1 METWSLCLGKLEQLC
16 EKFFM
21 IDLKG
26 KTALL
31 TASGQG
37 IGKATAEAFVK
48 AGAYVIATDINE
60 ESLDNLKKTVHETH
74 KLDVT
79 NQDAIRNLMKLIEEP
94 NVLFNC
100 AGIVHN
106 GTILESTDDDWD
118 LAFNLN
124 SKAMYHMI
132 KEVLPIMIKN
142 GGGSIVNIAS
152 VASSTKGIINRFIYT
167 ASKAAVLGITKSVAA
182 DYIAAGIRCNAIC
195 PGTIQSPSLE
205 ERLSNMGDYELAK
218 KQFVARQP
226 MGRFGEAE
234 EVANLAVYLASDASN
249 FTTGQF
255 HIIDG
260 GICM

>member
-1 METWSLCLGKLEQLC
+1 MINLE
-16 EKFFM
+16 
-21 IDLKG
+21 G

-79 NQDAIRNLMKLIEEP
+79 NQDAIRDLMKLIKEP

-182 DYIAAGIRCNAIC
+182 DYIADGIRCNAIC

-226 MGRFGEAE
+226 MGRFGEAQ
-234 EVANLAVYLASDASN
+234 EVANLAVYLASDASA

>member
-1 METWSLCLGKLEQLC
+1 
-16 EKFFM
+16 M

-37 IGKATAEAFVK
+37 IEKATARAFSE
-48 AGAYVIATDINE
+48 AGAYVIATDINN
-60 ESLDNLKKTVHETH
+60 ESLSSLTDIVNETYM
-74 KLDVT
+74 LDVT
-79 NQDAIRNLMKLIEEP
+79 DKNAIKNLVTSIKQP
-94 NVLFNC
+94 NILFNC

-106 GTILESTDDDWD
+106 GTILESCDNDWD
-118 LAFNLN
+118 VAFSLN
-124 SKAMYHMI
+124 AKAMYHMI
-132 KEVLPIMIKN
+132 KEVLPIMITN

-152 VASSTKGIINRFIYT
+152 VASSTKGIINRFIYS
-167 ASKAAVLGITKSVAA
+167 ASKAAVLGMTKSIAA
-182 DYIAAGIRCNAIC
+182 DYIASGIRCNAIC

-205 ERLSNMGDYELAK
+205 QRLSDLGDYEYAR

-226 MGRFGEAE
+226 MGRIGEAE
-234 EVANLAVYLASDASN
+234 EVANLAVYLASDASA

-260 GICM
+260 GICT

>member
-1 METWSLCLGKLEQLC
+1 
-16 EKFFM
+16 M
-21 IDLKG
+21 INLKG

-37 IGKATAEAFVK
+37 IGKATALAFSN
-48 AGAYVIATDINE
+48 AGAYVIATDINK
-60 ESLDNLKKTVHETH
+60 ESLKELNGKVNETH
-74 KLDVT
+74 VLDVT
-79 NQDAIRNLMKLIEEP
+79 NYDAIKRLVSSIKSPDI
-94 NVLFNC
+94 LFNC
-100 AGIVHN
+100 AGVVHN
-106 GTILESTDDDWD
+106 GTILESNDDEWD
-118 LAFNLN
+118 FAFNLN
-124 SKAMYHMI
+124 SKAMYHII
-132 KEVLPIMIKN
+132 KEVIPLMIKN
-142 GGGSIVNIAS
+142 GAGSIINIAS
-152 VASSTKGIINRFIYT
+152 VSSSTKGIPNRFIYS

-182 DYIAAGIRCNAIC
+182 DYINDGIRCNAIC

-205 ERLSNMGDYELAK
+205 QRLINMGNYEEAR

-234 EVANLAVYLASDASN
+234 EVANLAVYLASDASA

>member
-1 METWSLCLGKLEQLC
+1 
-16 EKFFM
+16 M
-21 IDLKG
+21 INLKD

-37 IGKATAEAFVK
+37 IGKATAEAFAE
-48 AGAYVIATDINE
+48 AGAYVIATDINH
-60 ESLDNLKKTVHETH
+60 ESLSMLKDVVKETH
-74 KLDVT
+74 ILDVT
-79 NQDAIRNLMKLIEEP
+79 DYNEIKKLVSSIKAP
-94 NVLFNC
+94 DILFNC

-124 SKAMYHMI
+124 SKSMYHMI
-132 KEVLPIMIKN
+132 KEILPVMINK
-142 GGGSIVNIAS
+142 GGGSIINIAS
-152 VASSTKGIINRFIYT
+152 VSSSTKGIPNRFIYS
-167 ASKAAVLGITKSVAA
+167 ASKAAVLGMTKSIAA
-182 DYIAAGIRCNAIC
+182 DYINHGIRCNAIC

-205 ERLSNMGDYELAK
+205 QRLLDMGDYELAK

-234 EVANLAVYLASDASN
+234 EVANLAVYLASDASA

>member
-1 METWSLCLGKLEQLC
+1 
-16 EKFFM
+16 M
-21 IDLKG
+21 INLKG

-37 IGKATAEAFVK
+37 IGKATALAFSN
-48 AGAYVIATDINE
+48 AGAYVIATDINKD
-60 ESLDNLKKTVHETH
+60 SLKELNGKVNETH
-74 KLDVT
+74 VLDVT
-79 NQDAIRNLMKLIEEP
+79 NYDAIKRLVSSIKSPDI
-94 NVLFNC
+94 LFNC
-100 AGIVHN
+100 AGVVHN
-106 GTILESTDDDWD
+106 GTILESNDDEWD
-118 LAFNLN
+118 FAFNLN

-132 KEVLPIMIKN
+132 KEVIPLMIKN
-142 GGGSIVNIAS
+142 GAGSIINIAS
-152 VASSTKGIINRFIYT
+152 VSSSTKGIPNRFIYS

-182 DYIAAGIRCNAIC
+182 DYINDGIRCNAIC

-205 ERLSNMGDYELAK
+205 QRLINMGNYEEAR

-234 EVANLAVYLASDASN
+234 EVANLAVYLASDASA

>member
-1 METWSLCLGKLEQLC
+1 MINLE
-16 EKFFM
+16 
-21 IDLKG
+21 G

-79 NQDAIRNLMKLIEEP
+79 NQDAIRDLMKLIKEP

-152 VASSTKGIINRFIYT
+152 VASSTKGIIN
-167 ASKAAVLGITKSVAA
+167 AAVLCITKSVAS

-234 EVANLAVYLASDASN
+234 EVANLAVYLASDASA

>member
-1 METWSLCLGKLEQLC
+1 
-16 EKFFM
+16 M
-21 IDLKG
+21 INLKG

-37 IGKATAEAFVK
+37 IGKATALAFSN
-48 AGAYVIATDINE
+48 AGAYVIATDINK
-60 ESLDNLKKTVHETH
+60 ESLKELNGKVNETH
-74 KLDVT
+74 VLDVT
-79 NQDAIRNLMKLIEEP
+79 NYDAIKRLVSSIKSPDI
-94 NVLFNC
+94 LFNC
-100 AGIVHN
+100 AGVVHN
-106 GTILESTDDDWD
+106 GTILESNDDEWD
-118 LAFNLN
+118 FAFNLN

-132 KEVLPIMIKN
+132 KEVIPLMIKN
-142 GGGSIVNIAS
+142 GAGSIINIAS
-152 VASSTKGIINRFIYT
+152 VSSSTKGIPNRFIYS

-182 DYIAAGIRCNAIC
+182 DYINDGIRCNAIC

-205 ERLSNMGDYELAK
+205 QRLINMGNYEEAR

-234 EVANLAVYLASDASN
+234 EVANLAVYLASDASA

>member
-1 METWSLCLGKLEQLC
+1 
-16 EKFFM
+16 M
-21 IDLKG
+21 INLKG

-37 IGKATAEAFVK
+37 IGKATAKAFSE
-48 AGAYVIATDINE
+48 AGAYVIATDINN
-60 ESLDNLKKTVHETH
+60 ESLSSLTDFVNETH
-74 KLDVT
+74 ILDVT
-79 NQDAIRNLMKLIEEP
+79 DKDAIKNLVTSIKEP
-94 NVLFNC
+94 DILFNC

-106 GTILESTDDDWD
+106 GTILESTDNDWD
-118 LAFNLN
+118 MAFSLN
-124 SKAMYHMI
+124 AKAMYHMI
-132 KEVLPIMIKN
+132 KEVLPIMITR

-152 VASSTKGIINRFIYT
+152 VASSTKGIINRFIYS
-167 ASKAAVLGITKSVAA
+167 ASKAAVLGITKSIAA

-205 ERLSNMGDYELAK
+205 QRLSDMGDYEYAR

-226 MGRFGEAE
+226 MGRIGEAE
-234 EVANLAVYLASDASN
+234 EVANLAVYLASDASA

-260 GICM
+260 GICT

>member
-1 METWSLCLGKLEQLC
+1 
-16 EKFFM
+16 M
-21 IDLKG
+21 INLKG

-37 IGKATAEAFVK
+37 IGKATAKAFSE
-48 AGAYVIATDINE
+48 AGAYVIATDINN
-60 ESLDNLKKTVHETH
+60 ESLSSLTDFVNETH
-74 KLDVT
+74 ILDVT
-79 NQDAIRNLMKLIEEP
+79 DKDAIKNLVTSIKEP
-94 NVLFNC
+94 DILFNC

-106 GTILESTDDDWD
+106 GTILESTDNDWD
-118 LAFNLN
+118 MAFSLN
-124 SKAMYHMI
+124 AKATYHMI
-132 KEVLPIMIKN
+132 KEVLPIMITR

-152 VASSTKGIINRFIYT
+152 VASSTKGIINRFIYS
-167 ASKAAVLGITKSVAA
+167 ASKAAVLGITKSIAA

-205 ERLSNMGDYELAK
+205 QRLSDMGDYEYAR

-226 MGRFGEAE
+226 MGRIGEAE
-234 EVANLAVYLASDASN
+234 EVANLAVYLASDASA

-260 GICM
+260 GICT

>member
-1 METWSLCLGKLEQLC
+1 
-16 EKFFM
+16 M
-21 IDLKG
+21 INLKG
-26 KTALL
+26 KIALL

-37 IGKATAEAFVK
+37 IGKATALAFSN
-48 AGAYVIATDINE
+48 AGAYVIATDINK
-60 ESLDNLKKTVHETH
+60 ESLKELNGKVNETH
-74 KLDVT
+74 VLDVT
-79 NQDAIRNLMKLIEEP
+79 NYDAIKRLVSSIKSPDI
-94 NVLFNC
+94 LFNC
-100 AGIVHN
+100 AGVVHN
-106 GTILESTDDDWD
+106 GTILESNDDEWD
-118 LAFNLN
+118 FAFNLN

-132 KEVLPIMIKN
+132 KEVIPLMIKN
-142 GGGSIVNIAS
+142 GAGSIINIAS
-152 VASSTKGIINRFIYT
+152 VSSSTKGIPNRFIYS

-182 DYIAAGIRCNAIC
+182 DYINDGIRCNAIC

-205 ERLSNMGDYELAK
+205 QRLINMGNYEEAR

-234 EVANLAVYLASDASN
+234 EVANLAVYLASDASA

>member
-1 METWSLCLGKLEQLC
+1 
-16 EKFFM
+16 M
-21 IDLKG
+21 INLKG

-37 IGKATAEAFVK
+37 IGKATALAFSN
-48 AGAYVIATDINE
+48 AGAYVIATDINKD
-60 ESLDNLKKTVHETH
+60 SLKELNGKVNETH
-74 KLDVT
+74 VLDVT
-79 NQDAIRNLMKLIEEP
+79 NYDAIKRLVSSIKSPDI
-94 NVLFNC
+94 LFNC
-100 AGIVHN
+100 AGVVHN
-106 GTILESTDDDWD
+106 GTILESKDDEWD
-118 LAFNLN
+118 FAFNLN

-132 KEVLPIMIKN
+132 KEVLPLMIKN
-142 GGGSIVNIAS
+142 GAGSIINIAS
-152 VASSTKGIINRFIYT
+152 VSSSTKGIPNRFIYS

-182 DYIAAGIRCNAIC
+182 DYINDGIRCNAIC

-205 ERLSNMGDYELAK
+205 QRLINMGNYEEAR

-234 EVANLAVYLASDASN
+234 EVANLAVYLASDASA

>member
-1 METWSLCLGKLEQLC
+1 
-16 EKFFM
+16 M

-37 IGKATAEAFVK
+37 IGKATAKAFSE
-48 AGAYVIATDINE
+48 AGAYVIATDINN
-60 ESLDNLKKTVHETH
+60 ESLSSLTDFVNETH
-74 KLDVT
+74 ILDVT
-79 NQDAIRNLMKLIEEP
+79 NVDAIKNLVTSVKEP
-94 NVLFNC
+94 DILFNC

-106 GTILESTDDDWD
+106 GTILESTDNDWD
-118 LAFNLN
+118 MAFTLN
-124 SKAMYHMI
+124 AKAMYYMI
-132 KEVLPIMIKN
+132 KEVLPIMITN

-152 VASSTKGIINRFIYT
+152 VASSTKGIINRFIYS
-167 ASKAAVLGITKSVAA
+167 ASKAAVLGITKSIAA

-205 ERLSNMGDYELAK
+205 QRLSDMGDYEYAR

-226 MGRFGEAE
+226 MGRIGEAE
-234 EVANLAVYLASDASN
+234 EVANLAVYLASDASA

-260 GICM
+260 GICT

>member
-1 METWSLCLGKLEQLC
+1 
-16 EKFFM
+16 M
-21 IDLKG
+21 INLKG
-26 KTALL
+26 KTAFL

-37 IGKATAEAFVK
+37 IGKATAEAFAE
-48 AGAYVIATDINE
+48 AGAYVIATDINH
-60 ESLDNLKKTVHETH
+60 ESLSLLNDVVNETH
-74 KLDVT
+74 ILDVT
-79 NQDAIRNLMKLIEEP
+79 DYNEIKKLVSSIKAP
-94 NVLFNC
+94 DILFNC

-124 SKAMYHMI
+124 SKSMYHMI
-132 KEVLPIMIKN
+132 KEILPVMINK
-142 GGGSIVNIAS
+142 GGGSIINIAS
-152 VASSTKGIINRFIYT
+152 VSSSTKGIPNRFIYS

-182 DYIAAGIRCNAIC
+182 DYINHGIRCNAIC

-205 ERLSNMGDYELAK
+205 QRLLDMGDYELAK

-234 EVANLAVYLASDASN
+234 EVANLAVYLASDASA

>member
-1 METWSLCLGKLEQLC
+1 
-16 EKFFM
+16 M
-21 IDLKG
+21 INLKG

-37 IGKATAEAFVK
+37 IGKATALAFSN
-48 AGAYVIATDINE
+48 AGAYVIATDINK
-60 ESLDNLKKTVHETH
+60 ESLKELNGKVNETH
-74 KLDVT
+74 VLDVT
-79 NQDAIRNLMKLIEEP
+79 NYDAIKRLVSSIKSPDI
-94 NVLFNC
+94 LFNC
-100 AGIVHN
+100 AGVVHN
-106 GTILESTDDDWD
+106 GTILESNDDEWD
-118 LAFNLN
+118 FAFNLN

-132 KEVLPIMIKN
+132 KEVLPLMIKN
-142 GGGSIVNIAS
+142 GAGSIINIAS
-152 VASSTKGIINRFIYT
+152 VSSSTKGIPNRFIYS

-182 DYIAAGIRCNAIC
+182 DYINDGIRCNAIC

-205 ERLSNMGDYELAK
+205 QRLINMGNYEEAR

-234 EVANLAVYLASDASN
+234 EVANLAVYLASDASA

>member
-1 METWSLCLGKLEQLC
+1 
-16 EKFFM
+16 M

-26 KTALL
+26 KIALL

-37 IGKATAEAFVK
+37 IGKATALAFAE
-48 AGAYVIATDINE
+48 AGAYVIATDINKN
-60 ESLDNLKKTVHETH
+60 SLKSLSKVVDETH
-74 KLDVT
+74 TLDVT
-79 NQDAIRNLMKLIEEP
+79 NQNAIKDLVSSIKEP
-94 NVLFNC
+94 DILFNC

-106 GTILESTDDDWD
+106 GTILESTDDEWD
-118 LAFNLN
+118 YAFNLN

-132 KEVLPIMIKN
+132 KAIIPIMIKN

-152 VASSTKGIINRFIYT
+152 VSSSTKGIINRFIYT

-182 DYIAAGIRCNAIC
+182 DYIKSGIRCNAIC

-205 ERLSNMGDYELAK
+205 ERLSAMGDYELAK

-226 MGRFGEAE
+226 MGRFGRAE
-234 EVANLAVYLASDASN
+234 EVANLAVYLASDASA

>member
-1 METWSLCLGKLEQLC
+1 MANWGNNVRVKNDWFKWETAKVFSE
-16 EKFFM
+16 
-21 IDLKG
+21 
-26 KTALL
+26 
-31 TASGQG
+31 
-37 IGKATAEAFVK
+37 

-60 ESLDNLKKTVHETH
+60 KSLSSLQEFVDETH
-74 KLDVT
+74 ILDVT
-79 NQDAIRNLMKLIEEP
+79 NKEAIKELVSSIKAPDI
-94 NVLFNC
+94 LFNC
-100 AGIVHN
+100 AGVVHN
-106 GTILESTDDDWD
+106 GTILEANDDEWD
-118 LAFNLN
+118 FAFNLN
-124 SKAMYHMI
+124 GKAMYHMI
-132 KEVLPIMIKN
+132 KEVIPIMIKN

-152 VASSTKGIINRFIYT
+152 VASSTKGIPNRFIYT

-182 DYIAAGIRCNAIC
+182 DYINQGIRCNAIC

-205 ERLSNMGDYELAK
+205 QRLQDMGDYENAR

-234 EVANLAVYLASDASN
+234 EVANLALYLASDASA

>member
-1 METWSLCLGKLEQLC
+1 MINLE
-16 EKFFM
+16 
-21 IDLKG
+21 G

-79 NQDAIRNLMKLIEEP
+79 NQDAIRDLMKLIKEP

-182 DYIAAGIRCNAIC
+182 DYINHGIRCNAIC

-205 ERLSNMGDYELAK
+205 QRLLDMGDYELAK

-234 EVANLAVYLASDASN
+234 EVANLAVYLASDASA

>member
-1 METWSLCLGKLEQLC
+1 
-16 EKFFM
+16 M
-21 IDLKG
+21 INLKG
-26 KTALL
+26 KTAFL

-37 IGKATAEAFVK
+37 IGKATAEAFAE
-48 AGAYVIATDINE
+48 AGAYVIATDINHK
-60 ESLDNLKKTVHETH
+60 SLSLLKEVVNETYI
-74 KLDVT
+74 LDVT
-79 NQDAIRNLMKLIEEP
+79 DYNEIKKLVSSIKAP
-94 NVLFNC
+94 DILFNC

-124 SKAMYHMI
+124 SKSMYHMI
-132 KEVLPIMIKN
+132 KEILPVMINK
-142 GGGSIVNIAS
+142 GGGSIINIAS
-152 VASSTKGIINRFIYT
+152 VSSSTKGIPNRFIYS

-182 DYIAAGIRCNAIC
+182 DYINHGIRCNAIC

-205 ERLSNMGDYELAK
+205 QRLLDMGDYELAK

-226 MGRFGEAE
+226 MGRFGKAE
-234 EVANLAVYLASDASN
+234 EVANLAVYLASDASA

>member
-1 METWSLCLGKLEQLC
+1 
-16 EKFFM
+16 M

-37 IGKATAEAFVK
+37 IGKATAIAFAK
-48 AGAYVIATDINE
+48 AGAYVIATDINN
-60 ESLDNLKKTVHETH
+60 ESLLELNGIVDETH
-74 KLDVT
+74 VLDVT
-79 NQDAIRNLMKLIEEP
+79 NHEAIKSLVHSVRAPDI
-94 NVLFNC
+94 LFNC
-100 AGIVHN
+100 AGVVHN
-106 GTILESTDDDWD
+106 GTILEASDDEWD
-118 LAFNLN
+118 FAFNLN
-124 SKAMYHMI
+124 SKSMYHMI
-132 KEVLPIMIKN
+132 KEIIPIMINK

-152 VASSTKGIINRFIYT
+152 VSSSTKAIPNRFIYT

-182 DYIAAGIRCNAIC
+182 DYINYGIRCNAIC
-195 PGTIQSPSLE
+195 PGTIKSPSLE
-205 ERLSNMGDYELAK
+205 ERLKDMGDYEEAR

-234 EVANLAVYLASDASN
+234 EVASLAVYLGSDASA